1 MKGADTPI
9 NQSAS
14 SRSKWISLYKISPRR
29 LRAKYTHRTNL
40 RFVLCVFRLAGSHY
54 AGYGNQFVNG
64 HRSVHS
70 QRQALCCREGGSV
83 YRKKFIYSD
92 VDAAFPMA
100 RFNEMT
106 RARYYEIMEKT
117 GIPMKPGAKELLR
130 TAKAAGLR
138 IALATSS
145 SRDHAEAML
154 VRYDLA
160 QFFDGCVCGDMV
172 TRSKPDPEIYEKA
185 CQLIDVPAA
194 YAVALEDAPSGV
206 RSAAAAGMR
215 VIVVPDLMEP
225 SEEIL
230 ALAWKRCDSLVDVI
244 GMI

>member
-1 MKGADTPI
+1 MHRPERLYSVNNKRVGVHGGIPLYTDVIKGLVFDMDGLLFDSERVVQ
-9 NQSAS
+9 QS
-14 SRSKWISLYKISPRR
+14 W
-29 LRAKYTHRTNL
+29 N
-40 RFVLCVFRLAGSHY
+40 Y
-54 AGYGNQFVNG
+54 AGNLLGFGNLGEHIYHTIGMNRG
-64 HRSVHS
+64 G
-70 QRQALCCREGGSV
+70 RE
-83 YRKKFIYSD
+83 IYFREH
-92 VDAAFPMA
+92 VDADFPME
-100 RFNEMT
+100 RFNEVT
-106 RARYYEIMEKT
+106 RARYYEILEQT
-117 GIPMKPGAKELLR
+117 GIPMKPGAKELLWA
-130 TAKAAGLR
+130 AKEKGLR

-154 VRYDLA
+154 ARYDLA

-185 CQLIDVPAA
+185 CRLIDVPSQ

-215 VIVVPDLMEP
+215 VIVVPDLVAP

-230 ALAWKRCDSLVDVI
+230 ALAWKRCDSLTDVI